1 MRVLVIEDHQRLARL
16 IVDGLASFGIGA
28 DTFVT
33 AEDGLAATRSVAYD
47 ALVLDL
53 GLPDR
58 DGLDVI
64 QELRAGGMRVPIL
77 ILTARGGIDERVE
90 GLDRGADDYLPKP
103 FAMKELAARLRA
115 LLRRP
120 GGPLGTTIDIANMSF
135 DTAARQVKVD
145 GRVVAISRR
154 ELDALEILVRRADQV
169 VPKRLLEDTIYGLAN
184 DVTANTIEAL
194 VSRLRRRLE
203 TVHAEVTIH
212 TLRGIG
218 YLLKEQL
225 HVAG

>member
-1 MRVLVIEDHQRLARL
+1 MRVLVIEDHQRLAKL
-16 IVDGLASFGIGA
+16 IVEGLGNSGIGA
-28 DTFVT
+28 DTFAT

-64 QELRAGGMRVPIL
+64 QELRAKATRIPIL
-77 ILTARGGIDERVE
+77 ILTARGSIDDRVE

-120 GGPLGTTIDIANMSF
+120 GGPLGTAIDIANMSF

-154 ELDALEILVRRADQV
+154 ELDALEILVRRAEQV

-194 VSRLRRRLE
+194 MSRLRRRLE
-203 TVHAEVTIH
+203 AVHARVAIH

-218 YLLKEQL
+218 YLLKEQP